1 MLRKRITWIAIVAI
15 LLTVG
20 AVFVYR
26 SYFQSTAQNGP
37 GPALQTATVRRGDIV
52 ILASGSGQVV
62 PEAELA
68 VGFKWGGEIVEI
80 LIEIGDQVE
89 VGQVLARMD
98 ETSAQLKLTQAEV
111 NLRELTSPAAV
122 ATAQQSLAAAQM
134 TLEEAYDDLAYL
146 ISPSMLMWDGKV
158 EAAQQALLEAQE
170 AVEVSSSQET
180 ADALTE
186 AEQALEL
193 AEESLDYFQQVYP
206 YYLEDTFTFTYYDPP
221 TEIEIADARAGFALA
236 EARVDE
242 AVALLAA
249 LQGEEVLPYA
259 AGAGLVKL
267 EQARDSVESARQDL
281 EETSL
286 VAPIAGV
293 VTSLNAIVG
302 ETVGSSPIVTISD
315 LDPPMLQIF
324 LDEMD
329 LDKIAVGYSA
339 EILFDA
345 LPDEVYFGRVVQVD
359 PTLSSM
365 QGVSTVRGLVQLD
378 ELASGSMH
386 ALPVGMN
393 AAVDVIAARAEGVLL
408 VPVEALRELGPGEYG
423 VFVMLEGEPM
433 FRVVTVGLMDYAYA
447 EVQSGL
453 NAGDVVTTGIV
464 ETE

>member
-1 MLRKRITWIAIVAI
+1 
-15 LLTVG
+15 
-20 AVFVYR
+20 
-26 SYFQSTAQNGP
+26 
-37 GPALQTATVRRGDIV
+37 VRRGDIV

-68 VGFKWGGEIVEI
+68 VGFQGGGEVVEI

-89 VGQVLARMD
+89 VGQVLARVD
-98 ETSAQLKLTQAEV
+98 ETSAQSKLTQAEI
-111 NLRELTSPAAV
+111 NLRELTSPVAV

-134 TLEEAYDDLAYL
+134 TLEEAYYDLGYL
-146 ISPSMLMWDGKV
+146 ISPSVLTWEGKV
-158 EAAQQALLEAQE
+158 ETAQQALLEAQE
-170 AVEVSSSQET
+170 AAEASSSPDT
-180 ADALTE
+180 LDALAE

-193 AEESLDYFQQVYP
+193 AEQNLAYFQQVYP
-206 YYLEDTFTFTYYDPP
+206 YYLEDIFTFTYYDPP

-236 EARVDE
+236 QARVDE
-242 AVALLAA
+242 AVALLAM
-249 LQGEEVLPYA
+249 LLGEEVPPDA

-267 EQARDSVESARQDL
+267 EQARDSLESASQDL
-281 EETSL
+281 EATRL

-293 VTSLNAIVG
+293 ITSLNAIVG

-315 LDPPMLQIF
+315 LDPPMLQIY

-329 LDKIAVGYSA
+329 MDKIAEGYTV
-339 EILFDA
+339 EVYFDA
-345 LPDEVYFGRVVQVD
+345 LPDESFIGHVVLVE
-359 PTLSSM
+359 PTLSLM
-365 QGVSTVRGLVQLD
+365 QGVSTVRGLVRLD
-378 ELASGSMH
+378 ETISGGNR

-408 VPVEALRELGPGEYG
+408 VPTEALRELGPGEYG
-423 VFVMLEGEPM
+423 VFVLLEGEPM

-447 EVQSGL
+447 EIQSGL